1 MSVSLRVGLAGVS
14 VRMSRVAPR
23 TPASTAAGS
32 EVSAN
37 VNSTPKRA
45 RTCRHRRRVPPKI
58 TSETT
63 AWSPALRNASRTA
76 WIAAMPVPNAQPS
89 TPPSRAASFVSS
101 ARTVGLCDRE

>member
-14 VRMSRVAPR
+14 VRMSRVSPR
-23 TPASTAAGS
+23 TLASTAAGS

-37 VNSTPKRA
+37 VKSTPKRA
-45 RTCRHRRRVPPKI
+45 RTCRQRRRVPPKT

-63 AWSPALRNASRTA
+63 AWPPAFRNASITA

-89 TPPSRAASFVSS
+89 APPSSAASLVSS
-101 ARTVGLCDRE
+101 ARTVGFRDRE